1 MKTSFSMNL
10 RQRFAAKDT
19 AELIGILE
27 NCTGYTAEAYGM
39 AEEELL
45 SRQLPYEDLKAQARQ
60 LVVEKARTQMD
71 RLDPLND
78 ELVPVESYFLSK
90 SEVKKI
96 YLAELKALMERK
108 EGFRFD
114 VWKYAIGGF

>member
-1 MKTSFSMNL
+1 MNL
-10 RQRFAAKDT
+10 RHRFAAKT
-19 AELIGILE
+19 TTELVTILE
-27 NCTGYTAEAYGM
+27 NPKGYTKEAYEV

-45 SRQLPYEDLKAQARQ
+45 SRQLPHQTLKDMAWQM
-60 LVVEKARTQMD
+60 VKDKAIEQMD

-78 ELVPVESYFLSK
+78 ELTPGESFFLSK
-90 SEVKKI
+90 TEVKEV